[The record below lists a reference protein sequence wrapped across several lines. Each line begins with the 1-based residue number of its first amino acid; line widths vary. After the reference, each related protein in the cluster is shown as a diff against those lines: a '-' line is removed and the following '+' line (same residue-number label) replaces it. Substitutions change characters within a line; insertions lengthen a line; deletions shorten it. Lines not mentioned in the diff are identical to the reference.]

1 MPLDAPVRAPQGD
14 PLVLVAH
21 GSRDPR
27 AARST
32 WALAR
37 AVGAACPEA
46 RVETAFLDF
55 EAPRLTAA
63 LTRAAGRGQRGA
75 TVVPLLLTAAY
86 HGRVDVPGE
95 IERAHGLGL
104 AIGLAPVLGPVGG
117 VRADAVALDLLV
129 LALRRR
135 LEEVLTGPVDAL
147 VLAAAGTRDVPA
159 LGTVDLV
166 AGALGA
172 ALGVPCLAGY
182 ASGAGRS
189 TGTATRALRDAGAE
203 RVAVAGYFLAPGL
216 LYDRAVHDARTA
228 GAFVAAAPLGDAPEI
243 AELVLRRAATN
254 TLRA

>member
-1 MPLDAPVRAPQGD
+1 MPVSAPAVRTLAGA

-37 AVGAACPEA
+37 AVGGARPDA
-46 RVETAFLDF
+46 RVATAFLDF
-55 EAPRLTAA
+55 EAPGLGAA
-63 LTRAAGRGQRGA
+63 LAREAGAGQRAA

-95 IERAHGLGL
+95 IEKAHGLGL

-117 VRADAVALDLLV
+117 ARADAVALDLLV
-129 LALRRR
+129 RALRRR
-135 LEEVLTGPVDAL
+135 LDEVTTGPVDGV
-147 VLAAAGTRDVPA
+147 VLAAAGTRITAA

-172 ALGVPCLAGY
+172 ALGVPCVAGY
-182 ASGAGRS
+182 ASGAGQR
-189 TGTATRALRDAGAE
+189 TAAAVAALQAAGA
-203 RVAVAGYFLAPGL
+203 RRIAVASYFLAPGL
-216 LYDRAVHDARTA
+216 LYDRAVDGALTA
-228 GAFVAAAPLGDAPEI
+228 GALVAAAPLGDAPEV
-243 AELVLRRAATN
+243 AELVVRRADTVS
-254 TLRA
+254 